1 MSSAVPPDLLTGRL
15 HPREVRS
22 SMAAALAFAGGMGYK
37 MPMETKKIHV
47 MQKLLKANDAIA
59 AEIRRDLKDKDIFF
73 VNLMSSPGS
82 GKTTLVEETVKK
94 LGKRIKVIE
103 GDIQTTLDAE
113 RIQKLGI
120 QAYQINTGPFG
131 GDCHLEA
138 SWIRTAIDEL
148 GADGMDYLFVENI
161 GNLVCPAEFDVG
173 AHMNVLLIS
182 VTEGEDKPLKYPLAF
197 QVSQLCLVT
206 KTDFLPL
213 KNFSLAKLRENIK
226 KVNPACAVLEVSSQS
241 GTGLESWI
249 EILKNK
255 PKMK

>member
-1 MSSAVPPDLLTGRL
+1 
-15 HPREVRS
+15 
-22 SMAAALAFAGGMGYK
+22 
-37 MPMETKKIHV
+37 METKKIAV
-47 MQKLLKANDAIA
+47 MQKLLKANDAV
-59 AEIRRDLKDKDIFF
+59 AEGIRSELREKNVFF

-82 GKTTLVEETVKK
+82 GKTTLVEETVRR
-94 LGKRIKVIE
+94 LGKRIKVVE

-113 RIQKLGI
+113 RLQKLGI

-138 SWIRTAIDEL
+138 AWIRAAIDEL
-148 GADGMDYLFVENI
+148 GLDGMDYLFVENI

-173 AHMNVLLIS
+173 AHLNVLLLS

-213 KNFSLAKLRENIK
+213 RNFSLQKLRGNIRQ
-226 KVNPACAVLEVSSQS
+226 VNPACAVIEVSAHS
-241 GTGLESWI
+241 GAGMESWI
-249 EILKNK
+249 EILKNR
-255 PKMK
+255 PNFQS

>member
-1 MSSAVPPDLLTGRL
+1 MIPL
-15 HPREVRS
+15 
-22 SMAAALAFAGGMGYK
+22 ALRRGMRYK
-37 MPMETKKIHV
+37 TPMENKKITV

-59 AEIRRDLKDKDIFF
+59 DGIRRDLKDKNIFF

-82 GKTTLVEETVKK
+82 GKTTLIEETVRR
-94 LGKRIKVIE
+94 LGKKIKIIE

-113 RIQKLGI
+113 RLQKLGV

-131 GDCHLEA
+131 GDCHLESA
-138 SWIRTAIDEL
+138 WVRAAIDEL
-148 GADGMDYLFVENI
+148 GTEGMDYLFVENI

-173 AHMNVLLIS
+173 SHLNVLLIS

-197 QVSQLCLVT
+197 QVSHLCLVT

-213 KNFSLAKLRENIK
+213 KNFSLERLRANIK
-226 KVNPACAVLEVSSQS
+226 KVNPSCAVIEVSAH
-241 GTGLESWI
+241 GGAGMESWI

-255 PKMK
+255 PGL

>member
-1 MSSAVPPDLLTGRL
+1 
-15 HPREVRS
+15 
-22 SMAAALAFAGGMGYK
+22 
-37 MPMETKKIHV
+37 MESKKITV

-59 AEIRRDLKDKDIFF
+59 AEIRDNLKNRKIYFI
-73 VNLMSSPGS
+73 NLMSSPGS

-94 LGKRIKVIE
+94 LGRKIKVIE

-113 RIQKLGI
+113 RLQKLGI
-120 QAYQINTGPFG
+120 QAFQINTGPFG

-138 SWIRTAIDEL
+138 SWIQAAIAEL
-148 GADGMDYLFVENI
+148 GTDGMEYLFVENI

-197 QVSQLCLVT
+197 QVSKLCLVT
-206 KTDFLPL
+206 KTDLLPL
-213 KNFSLAKLRENIK
+213 KNFSLTKLRTNIK
-226 KVNPACAVLEVSSQS
+226 KVNPACAVVEVSAHD

-255 PKMK
+255 PGMR

>member
-1 MSSAVPPDLLTGRL
+1 
-15 HPREVRS
+15 
-22 SMAAALAFAGGMGYK
+22 
-37 MPMETKKIHV
+37 MESIKVNV

-59 AEIRRDLKDKDIFF
+59 DEIRNNLKNKGIFF

-82 GKTTLVEETVKK
+82 GKTTLIEETVKK
-94 LGKRIKVIE
+94 LGKKIKVIE

-113 RIQKLGI
+113 RLQKLGV

-138 SWIRTAIDEL
+138 AWIRTAIDEL
-148 GADGMDYLFVENI
+148 GLDGMDLLFVENI

-173 AHMNVLLIS
+173 AHLNVLLIS

-197 QVSQLCLVT
+197 QVSNLCVIT
-206 KTDFLPL
+206 KTDLLPL
-213 KNFSLAKLRENIK
+213 KHFSLEKLRQNIQQ
-226 KVNPACAVLEVSSQS
+226 VNPACAIIEVSAH
-241 GTGLESWI
+241 GGVGLDRWL

-255 PKMK
+255 PGL